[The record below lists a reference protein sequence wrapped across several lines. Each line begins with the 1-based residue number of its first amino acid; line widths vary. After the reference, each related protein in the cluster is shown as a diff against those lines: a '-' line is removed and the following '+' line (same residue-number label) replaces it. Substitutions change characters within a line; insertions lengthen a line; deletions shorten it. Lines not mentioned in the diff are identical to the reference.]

1 MFAMVAA
8 DSASKSVQ
16 VLEKLT
22 KFIVSVLMCVQTKQV
37 RSAPYIRLLSRF
49 YAVCAQIK
57 EAVNML
63 SIVSQ
68 TPSQHIRIPDT
79 VHDLHQA
86 IMVNHNRA
94 VEHNSLD

>member
-1 MFAMVAA
+1 MFAMVVA

-37 RSAPYIRLLSRF
+37 RSAPSIELLSRS
-49 YAVCAQIK
+49 YAARTQIK

-68 TPSQHIRIPDT
+68 TPSQHTRVPDT

-86 IMVNHNRA
+86 IMVDHIRA
-94 VEHNSLD
+94 A

>member
-37 RSAPYIRLLSRF
+37 DSASCTKYLFCDVTLCMHADQGSG
-49 YAVCAQIK
+49 
-57 EAVNML
+57 E
-63 SIVSQ
+63 
-68 TPSQHIRIPDT
+68 H
-79 VHDLHQA
+79 A
-86 IMVNHNRA
+86 IHSVTD
-94 VEHNSLD
+94 SLPTHPRT